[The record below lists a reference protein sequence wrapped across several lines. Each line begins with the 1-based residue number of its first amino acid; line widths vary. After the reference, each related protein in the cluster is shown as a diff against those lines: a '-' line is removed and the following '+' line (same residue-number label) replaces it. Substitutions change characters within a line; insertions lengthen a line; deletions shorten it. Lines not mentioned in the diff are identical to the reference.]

1 MSSCDSLDGQIKTV
15 WSNEQARIDGLQ
27 QAFHAEENA
36 RLAAEREPIQQQI
49 NSDRARLQDLQDQI
63 DALDTSTSQLA
74 TQIGDLRTQEDA
86 LDAQIN
92 QILVAFPGTKPDTV
106 QARLQS
112 LVQQSNELLSQDN
125 AKVDQHNN
133 ALTQR
138 GALAA
143 QHDALV
149 QTTNSLVEQYNWTR

>member
-1 MSSCDSLDGQIKTV
+1 MLKRT
-15 WSNEQARIDGLQ
+15 
-27 QAFHAEENA
+27 
-36 RLAAEREPIQQQI
+36 LASRPSASR
-49 NSDRARLQDLQDQI
+49 SRARSTQTGRSSTDLQEQI
-63 DALDTSTSQLA
+63 DALDTQTAQLA
-74 TQIGDLRTQEDA
+74 AQISDLRAQEDS

-112 LVQQSNELLSQDN
+112 LVQQSNDLLSQDN
-125 AKVDQHNN
+125 AKVDAHNS

-138 GALAA
+138 AALAA

-149 QTTNSLVEQYNWTR
+149 QTTNDLVESYNWTR